1 MGTEMR
7 VGEDDL
13 MLQWLRELVAVAD
26 PVPPGLQ
33 KAAGELLT
41 WRTVD
46 AELAALARAPAPATA
61 D

>member
-1 MGTEMR
+1 METL
-7 VGEDDL
+7 VGEDDV
-13 MLQWLRELVAVAD
+13 MLQCLRELVAVAD

-33 KAAGELLT
+33 EAAGQLLT

-46 AELAALARAPAPATA
+46 AELAALAGVPAPATA